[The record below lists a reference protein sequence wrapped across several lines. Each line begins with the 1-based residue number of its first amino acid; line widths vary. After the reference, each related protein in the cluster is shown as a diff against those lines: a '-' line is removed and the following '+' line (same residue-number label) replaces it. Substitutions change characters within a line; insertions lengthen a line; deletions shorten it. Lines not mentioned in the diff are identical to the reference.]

1 MPNSPRDNSAQ
12 LASPAYRLAA
22 LDQDF
27 LLGPTMRGARLLI
40 EYEKAE
46 QALQAYGV
54 ESTLVVFGSA
64 RVREDGPERLARWYA
79 EARAFASIA
88 SKEGGAVDGDG
99 KRRRNVIATG
109 GGPGVMEAA
118 NRGAFE
124 AGAPSIGFNITLL
137 TEQQPNRFTTP
148 ALTFQFR
155 YFAMRK
161 LHFAMRAR
169 ALIVFPGGFGTLDE
183 LFELITLVQT
193 RKSVRVPIVLV
204 DEAYWREIINFTAL
218 LDYGV
223 VSREDFALLSFAD
236 DGAGAWRTL
245 LAAGLPI
252 S

>member
-1 MPNSPRDNSAQ
+1 
-12 LASPAYRLAA
+12 
-22 LDQDF
+22 
-27 LLGPTMRGARLLI
+27 MRR
-40 EYEKAE
+40 
-46 QALQAYGV
+46 
-54 ESTLVVFGSA
+54 
-64 RVREDGPERLARWYA
+64 
-79 EARAFASIA
+79 RAPSASIA
-88 SKEGGAVDGDG
+88 SQEGGAVDGDG

-183 LFELITLVQT
+183 LFELVTLVQT

-236 DGAGAWRTL
+236 DGVGAWRTL